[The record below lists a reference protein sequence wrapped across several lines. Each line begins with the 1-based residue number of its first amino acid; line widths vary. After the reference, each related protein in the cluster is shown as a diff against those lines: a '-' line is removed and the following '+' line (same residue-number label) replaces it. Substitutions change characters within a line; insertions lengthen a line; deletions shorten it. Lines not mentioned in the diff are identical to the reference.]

1 MIVIHTTNPS
11 NEICRFTK
19 QERGARRKLV
29 MGIAN
34 TNFDLLEIL
43 AACRYRVENF
53 NDTSPRIL
61 RGFSQKNP
69 LLLFIRFESA
79 IGAEVLI
86 KI

>member
-1 MIVIHTTNPS
+1 MI
-11 NEICRFTK
+11 
-19 QERGARRKLV
+19 
-29 MGIAN
+29 GIAN

-79 IGAEVLI
+79 IGAEVLV